1 MNGFFKEDIYEN
13 MELLLLLS
21 SNFKNIAKAT
31 TELMN
36 LRAIMNLPKGTEHFI
51 SDIHGEFLAFDYV
64 MRNGSGVVYRK
75 IEDTF
80 GKTLSEEDT
89 RNLATLICYPRLMI
103 EKVQSEGA
111 NMEEFYGIM
120 LRRLIQIC
128 IVASSKYSR
137 SKVNRALPKN
147 FSYIIN
153 ELLYHDYGFNL
164 NRKAYYEQIIDSII
178 DLDLADELIEELSM
192 LIQRFTIDHLHIL
205 GDIYDRGSGSHY
217 VMDCLMQHHSID
229 IQWGNHDILWMG
241 AAAGSKAC
249 IACAVRICLRYANTS
264 ILEDC
269 YGINLLPLASLAMGY
284 YADDECEQFAPKITT
299 EIPDIDEDL
308 MAKMHKAIS
317 IIQFKLEGQ
326 MINRNPEYDM
336 ESRKM
341 LDKID
346 YINYTIKIQD
356 GVYELNDKNF
366 PTVDATDP
374 YKLNDD
380 EQRVIDLLQK
390 AFTGSEKLQAHIR
403 FMYSKGGMYLKYNDN
418 LIFHACIPMTKD
430 GKFREVALDG
440 KLYKGKEL
448 MDMMDLKA
456 RAAYFNSDEYS
467 SDFLWYL
474 WCHKDSPLFG
484 KDQMTTFERYFID
497 DKEAHKENSDP
508 YFKCVD
514 DADVALYVLEE
525 FGLPENESHIVNGH
539 IPVKVKS
546 GVSPIK
552 AGGRVLQIDGGYSRA
567 YQPTTGIAGFTLIY
581 NSYGLTLVSHEPFDS
596 IEKVIKEG
604 VTIQSTNNL
613 VEEVSKR
620 KMVADTDTGKEL
632 LIKIRYLEMLVF
644 AYKNGYLKE
653 KLLT

>member
-1 MNGFFKEDIYEN
+1 MNGFSKEDIYEN
-13 MELLLLLS
+13 IQLLTLLS
-21 SNFKNIAKAT
+21 NNFKNIAKAT

-36 LRAIMNLPKGTEHFI
+36 LKAIMNLPKGTEHFI
-51 SDIHGEFLAFDYV
+51 SDIHGEYMAFDYV

-80 GKTLSEEDT
+80 AKTLSEEDT
-89 RNLATLICYPRLMI
+89 RNLATLICYPKLMI

-111 NMEEFYGIM
+111 DMEEFYGIM
-120 LRRLIQIC
+120 LRRLIKIC

-153 ELLYHDYGFNL
+153 ELLYQDYGFNL

-192 LIQRFTIDHLHIL
+192 LIQRFTIDHLHVL
-205 GDIYDRGSGSHY
+205 GDIYDRGSGPHC
-217 VMDCLMQHHSID
+217 VMDCLMHHHSID

-241 AAAGSKAC
+241 AAAGNKAC

-284 YADDECEQFAPKITT
+284 YSDDDCEQFAPKITT
-299 EIPDIDEDL
+299 EIPDIDEEL

-326 MINRNPEYDM
+326 LIERNTEYGIENR
-336 ESRKM
+336 KL

-346 YINYTIKIQD
+346 YKSYSIEIEDKI
-356 GVYELNDKNF
+356 YELNDRNF
-366 PTVDATDP
+366 PTIDEANP
-374 YKLNDD
+374 YMLNDD
-380 EQRVIDLLQK
+380 EKRVIDLLQK
-390 AFTGSEKLQAHIR
+390 AFTGSEKLQTHIR

-418 LIFHACIPMTKD
+418 LIFHACIPMTKE

-440 KLYKGKEL
+440 KLLKGKEL
-448 MDMMDLKA
+448 MDKMDQKA

-484 KDQMTTFERYFID
+484 KDRMTTFERYFID
-497 DKEAHKENSDP
+497 DKTTHKENSDP

-514 DADVALYVLEE
+514 DADIALYVLNE
-525 FGLPENESHIVNGH
+525 FNLPENESHIINGH

-596 IEKVIKEG
+596 IEKVVKEG

-632 LIKIRYLEMLVF
+632 AVKIRYLEMLVF

-653 KLLT
+653 KLLS